1 MHESRMIAEVVPP
14 GCCAIEKVRGSRM
27 ATPFA
32 PPRPGSTPMMIPRMT
47 PTNISNRLNGDNAT
61 PNPCI
66 SALISSTQSPLGAD
80 GSVHRHGALVEPQ
93 RSLERPFGKRHREPY
108 FEYQEKRDAYAYR
121 DRHELDPGVFAQLTH
136 YIRHTERRRYRETP
150 GRDPRD

>member
-32 PPRPGSTPMMIPRMT
+32 PPRPGSTPMMIPRIT
-47 PTNISNRLNGDNAT
+47 PTNISRRLSGDRAT

-66 SALISSTQSPLGAD
+66 SALISSTQPPFTGASTSELVRRN
-80 GSVHRHGALVEPQ
+80 GSIESQ
-93 RSLERPFGKRHREPY
+93 RSLERPFGKRHREPC
-108 FEYQEKRDAYAYR
+108 FEDKKEGDAHADR
-121 DRHELDPGVFAQLTH
+121 DRHDLDPGV
-136 YIRHTERRRYRETP
+136 
-150 GRDPRD
+150 

>member
-47 PTNISNRLNGDNAT
+47 PTNISSRLSGDSAT

-66 SALISSTQSPLGAD
+66 SAFTSSTQPPFTGASVANELARRFGPQLSPNAASSGPLGRGTENHISKIRKNATLTPIET
-80 GSVHRHGALVEPQ
+80 GAILIQ
-93 RSLERPFGKRHREPY
+93 
-108 FEYQEKRDAYAYR
+108 AYLPKC
-121 DRHELDPGVFAQLTH
+121 HMK
-136 YIRHTERRRYRETP
+136 
-150 GRDPRD
+150 